1 MQGPRPS
8 KMWSLHASKL
18 RYLITRWHSA
28 TSQKNEFLDYTD
40 VTPQNA
46 YMYSSCSKSSSVLPS
61 SFVCFSLK
69 ISYFCPISFDH
80 YILYPSFHNIIP
92 HQSSY
97 VHSTLII
104 LCSLSLSLSIPLFLN
119 TMFFALSSS
128 HYSSPS
134 TLFSFSLFIPEL
146 SSLLY
151 ILRFCT
157 SLPLSTPFRSG
168 HSILI
173 SPPLQIR
180 EHKFSFPTVRLKLY
194 CQHKSEM
201 KSRNITTTW
210 RWGSVIPHWVITFIV
225 SWEMRIRNITPP
237 LYIIE
242 QPPNSANV
250 TANMLLRPHLNFT
263 TFSIEKIHN
272 LVGSAPPLSYLAS
285 YTPY

>member
-46 YMYSSCSKSSSVLPS
+46 YMYSSCSKSSSGLPS
-61 SFVCFSLK
+61 SFVCFSQNFIFLPNF
-69 ISYFCPISFDH
+69 IWPLYLVSLLSQHYSSSVLLRPLHADH
-80 YILYPSFHNIIP
+80 SLFSHSPSLYSSTQCSSHYLLPTTAP
-92 HQSSY
+92 HP
-97 VHSTLII
+97 
-104 LCSLSLSLSIPLFLN
+104 LCSLFHFSFLN
-119 TMFFALSSS
+119 FLLSSTS
-128 HYSSPS
+128 CVFVLPCHFQRHFVLVIQFSSALHCKS
-134 TLFSFSLFIPEL
+134 VNTNSRSQL
-146 SSLLY
+146 SVWSY
-151 ILRFCT
+151 IV
-157 SLPLSTPFRSG
+157 
-168 HSILI
+168 
-173 SPPLQIR
+173 
-180 EHKFSFPTVRLKLY
+180 K
-194 CQHKSEM
+194 HKSEM

-210 RWGSVIPHWVITFIV
+210 RWGSVILHWVITFIV

-250 TANMLLRPHLNFT
+250 IANMLLRPHLNFT